1 LRAALYFYDEQKHV
15 NMIRL
20 ALLLC
25 CLACFSTN
33 DVDAQL
39 KSSKTQKSTPKT
51 FPTLKT
57 CIGTFCDSTSMIKEQ
72 LKAIIGAS
80 LRVTDEKNNNYR
92 IVSYYLRYNK
102 WAQLVNEQT
111 GEIKRGKEDKI
122 EMLYTT
128 PLPAKYQN
136 WINEG
141 LQAGET
147 IEFVNILVTDSKG
160 LNYFAPNIR
169 YIIQ

>member
-1 LRAALYFYDEQKHV
+1 
-15 NMIRL
+15 MIRL

-25 CLACFSTN
+25 CLSFITAN
-33 DVDAQL
+33 QVEAQA
-39 KSSKTQKSTPKT
+39 KTSNTSKSTPKK
-51 FPTLKT
+51 FPVLKA
-57 CIGTFCDSTSMIKEQ
+57 CIGTFCDSSSMSKEQ
-72 LKAIIGAS
+72 LKAIIGAT
-80 LRVTDEKNNNYR
+80 LRVTDEKNNKYR
-92 IVSYYLRYNK
+92 VVSYYVRYNK

-111 GEIKRGKEDKI
+111 GDIKRGKEDKI

-141 LQAGET
+141 LQAGEI
-147 IEFVNILVTDSKG
+147 IEFVNILVTDTKG

>member
-1 LRAALYFYDEQKHV
+1 
-15 NMIRL
+15 M
-20 ALLLC
+20 
-25 CLACFSTN
+25 S
-33 DVDAQL
+33 
-39 KSSKTQKSTPKT
+39 
-51 FPTLKT
+51 
-57 CIGTFCDSTSMIKEQ
+57 KEQ

-80 LRVTDEKNNNYR
+80 LRVTDEKNNKYR
-92 IVSYYLRYNK
+92 VVSYYVRYNK

-122 EMLYTT
+122 EMMHTT

-141 LQAGET
+141 LQAGE
-147 IEFVNILVTDSKG
+147 IVEFVNILVTDTKG